1 MQSGSFNRLALRK
14 YFIAF
19 KFLSNRDS
27 DLSILCHKSI
37 HYNVCHVMSCHDT
50 RALHVMSSLFGQLF
64 KPFVFFPVSNFHID
78 IEQ

>member
-37 HYNVCHVMSCHDT
+37 HYNVCHVMSADT